1 MLPYGYIARTN
12 FSLPVKQIGAGYVR
26 YMEADRVLMRASAT
40 GGITPQGIFNDLS
53 RSFHC
58 NGMLDIDLKN
68 GKFNRPQGS
77 GWFVDQ
83 DFIPVTALLFHC
95 GAGRKTG

>member
-1 MLPYGYIARTN
+1 MYVYSGGRTGTDGG
-12 FSLPVKQIGAGYVR
+12 LLR
-26 YMEADRVLMRASAT
+26 T

-53 RSFHC
+53 RSFR

-83 DFIPVTALLFHC
+83 DFIPRNSTSCSIVVQA
-95 GAGRKTG
+95 